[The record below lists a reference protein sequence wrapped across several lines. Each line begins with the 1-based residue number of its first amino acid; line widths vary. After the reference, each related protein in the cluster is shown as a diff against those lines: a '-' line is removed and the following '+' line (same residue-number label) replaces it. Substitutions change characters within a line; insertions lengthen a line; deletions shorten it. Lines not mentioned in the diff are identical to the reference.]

1 MLALRRIEIK
11 GFGPYAEPA
20 VLEFPE
26 EPGVT
31 VVYGDNM
38 RGKTTLLNAI
48 FYAFFGEVRA
58 RGSRRAAI
66 IAASNRD
73 LAADGQW
80 GFTVTLDVR
89 YDGADYQIVR
99 TATPKVA
106 TPTSDDDFTLDV
118 YVRRGGTT
126 LGPAERAH
134 LLDQMLPR
142 DVARFFLFDGE
153 LLSEYE
159 ELLVNESETGRRIS
173 AAIEQILGV
182 PVLKS
187 ARTILAGLAAQANKE
202 SAKEASKHQE
212 TESLGNAL
220 DTANKML
227 DHHVEEHRREI
238 EVLHGL
244 FEERA
249 EVEDFLK
256 RREKYAAAV
265 ERLRAA
271 RATEKQAGQDE
282 ATALGQ
288 LRDTMA
294 DAWRTVLDDTVREAR
309 AAAQQA
315 ATDAFAS
322 LTLVLRHQAI
332 ADHRCSICEQEVPE
346 DVRERLA
353 GTVPAGVGT
362 TADFT
367 GLGAMARVAELAE
380 FTDKDVRPQVTLLWT
395 AIERARMAKV
405 AAQTEIADATAELAD
420 SDVEALEAKMAS
432 VTELAG
438 KIKAT
443 EDAIRGHEEKIVE
456 QQEAIDR
463 LARKIAEAGSP
474 ALAAIQRRERFLKV
488 STEVFSAAV
497 EGYKA
502 DLRGRVE
509 GTASERFLAMTTEK
523 EDYAALSI
531 NEQYGLAIVHRDGR
545 TEDSRSA
552 GAEQVVALALMGA
565 LQANAPLRGPIVMD
579 TPFGRLDPGHTA
591 NVVDTLPSMADQV
604 VLFVQEGEIDRS
616 QVREILGTRLLREY
630 QLDRQSSRRTRV
642 VEAH

>member
-1 MLALRRIEIK
+1 MLTLRRIEIQ
-11 GFGPYAEPA
+11 GFGPYADPA
-20 VLEFPE
+20 VLEFPDA
-26 EPGVT
+26 PGVT

-38 RGKTTLLNAI
+38 RGKTSLLNAI
-48 FYAFFGEVRA
+48 FFSFFGEVRA
-58 RGSRRAAI
+58 RGARRGPLS
-66 IAASNRD
+66 ASNRD
-73 LAADGQW
+73 LAAAGQW

-89 YDGADYQIVR
+89 YDGDEFQIVR
-99 TATPKVA
+99 AVTPKVPA
-106 TPTSDDDFTLDV
+106 PISDDDFTVEV

-126 LGPAERAH
+126 LGPADRAT
-134 LLDQMLPR
+134 LLEQMLPR

-153 LLSEYE
+153 LLTEYE
-159 ELLVNESETGRRIS
+159 ELLVNESETGRKIS

-182 PVLKS
+182 PVLKT
-187 ARTILAGLAAQANKE
+187 ARTLLAGLAAQANKD

-220 DTANKML
+220 DTANQMR
-227 DHHVEEHRREI
+227 DHHVEERDREA

-244 FEERA
+244 LEERA
-249 EVEDFLK
+249 EVEDFLR

-282 ATALGQ
+282 VTAHEQ
-288 LRDTMA
+288 LREAMA
-294 DAWRTVLDDTVREAR
+294 ESWRTILDDTVREAR
-309 AAAQQA
+309 EAAQQA
-315 ATDAFAS
+315 ATEAFDS

-332 ADHRCSICEQEVPE
+332 EECRCAVCEQEVPE
-346 DVRERLA
+346 EVRTRLA

-362 TADFT
+362 TANFT

-380 FTDKDVRPQVTLLWT
+380 FADKDVRPQVILLWGT
-395 AIERARMAKV
+395 IERARMAKV
-405 AAQTEIADATAELAD
+405 TAQTEIADANAELAD

-438 KIKAT
+438 KITAT
-443 EDAIRGHEEKIVE
+443 EEAIRDHDAKIVE
-456 QQEAIDR
+456 QQEAMDR
-463 LARKIAEAGSP
+463 LTRKIAEAGTP
-474 ALAAIQRRERFLKV
+474 ALAAIQRREQFLKDAA
-488 STEVFSAAV
+488 EVLVAAV
-497 EGYKA
+497 EGYKT

-509 GTASERFLAMTTEK
+509 ATASGLFLAMTTEK
-523 EDYAALSI
+523 VDYVGLEI
-531 NEQYGLAIVHRDGR
+531 NEHYGLAIKHQDGR

-579 TPFGRLDPGHTA
+579 TPFGRLDPGHTG
-591 NVVDTLPSMADQV
+591 NVVDTLPAMADQI
-604 VLFVQEGEIDRS
+604 VLFVQEGEIDRAR
-616 QVREILGTRLLREY
+616 VREVLGARLLREY
-630 QLDRQSSRRTRV
+630 ELERESSRRTRV